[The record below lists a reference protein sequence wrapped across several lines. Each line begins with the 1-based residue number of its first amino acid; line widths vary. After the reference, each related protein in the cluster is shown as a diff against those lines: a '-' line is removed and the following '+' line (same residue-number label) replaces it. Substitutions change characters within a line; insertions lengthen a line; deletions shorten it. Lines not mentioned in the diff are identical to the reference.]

1 MIAGVD
7 TQLAKRMQ
15 EMTARYGYNLDPAM
29 HPQSLDTSAF
39 KA

>member
-1 MIAGVD
+1 MISGVD
-7 TQLAKRMQ
+7 AELCKRMK
-15 EMTARYGYNLDPAM
+15 EMTVRYGYSLDPAK